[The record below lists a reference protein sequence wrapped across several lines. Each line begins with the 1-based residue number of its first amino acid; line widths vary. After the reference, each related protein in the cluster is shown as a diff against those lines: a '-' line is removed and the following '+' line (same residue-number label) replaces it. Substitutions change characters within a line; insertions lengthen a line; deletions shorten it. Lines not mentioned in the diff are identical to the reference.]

1 MDDFLTPV
9 STTKVKRTQDSKP
22 LLKEIGSTVNSKSSV
37 IVDSPE
43 RALEVLKEQPDL
55 ESIESVLEYLV
66 AETERQD
73 GFHLV
78 LPGPVA
84 ANIVFQLINTT
95 LQDYWQILKDKK
107 PQLKQ
112 MTRCLRN
119 PSGIGN
125 VITRLRPL
133 IADCRQ
139 KKAVGETR
147 DSASHIVDLL
157 DFLERILHG
166 EQCLTQV
173 WADIKTHGK
182 NAARKKMMWKEFVAQ
197 VASGRIVS
205 LAAEAEDVL
214 KEKQV
219 SRKSSWL
226 ADGSSYATWLGR
238 NIAHLSAMERDEDSA
253 SIVVDV
259 CSKALTLGYTDQ
271 TIRSMLL
278 VMIDSDTIG
287 AFTALLHKMK
297 AFEQR
302 KYLNAIINALSNH
315 YFNTVGDNTKTSVFE
330 SSPLIAGVAAL
341 VSELVRG
348 SDTLMEH
355 LVASLTR
362 SGVPALDDSLSGR
375 RSVIAAIAKDEDHI
389 HTLLENSLK
398 MFGDTFYIK
407 HTPII
412 QQEAL
417 AQTLAITCG
426 YVQRSQPMFLT
437 MMAKSSHHTS
447 GMSNRIGSSSPRA
460 RFLGIAMGMAI
471 SKMVDKPETQLNFDL
486 EGAEAEEAQWYQHLT
501 KINDRLGEISFL
513 KVRENK
519 SNKQGGR
526 KGPTKVATKDTT
538 STSITEIQGP
548 RIVEILSDEDEDED
562 DDLVPYS
569 KPDSDPEDETD
580 DPTEIN
586 RNKPTAPVYIRDLV
600 AGLRDTEDYDRHALA
615 LSTAAPLIRRK
626 ANFGSEVLDNIEE
639 LASILVGL
647 NDSFELEKFAEQK
660 QQALIAVL
668 LAKPAAMAQWF
679 ARNFFT
685 GDYSLTQRTAILT
698 TLGLGARELAGLK
711 DTATENMTPP
721 APAFPSKKLPPQL
734 HALYAPTPSSSNPL
748 ARLTTN
754 MTKELL
760 SPLAAK
766 AADTLTG
773 PAILKVGQSR
783 TFSSRM
789 EVEARRS
796 KPIPNALS
804 QMVVDNF
811 FFPLTGRWWLATRA
825 SASSASSIYTST
837 HLLPTFLHTLAL
849 LMNASGPNTLALPQ
863 MTREMWELLLSCR
876 AHAMNDKRIL
886 SALLFAVLMLLET
899 NGDKERLATE
909 QGKELMET
917 QEWVRGVFDGLPA
930 GKDGGEDEKV
940 RVLAA
945 GVVVRCQEVVEK
957 YQRRLVG
964 SMMDY

>member
-9 STTKVKRTQDSKP
+9 STTKVKRTQDPKP
-22 LLKEIGSTVNSKSSV
+22 LLQEIGSTVNSKSSV
-37 IVDSPE
+37 VIDSPGK
-43 RALEVLKEQPDL
+43 ALQVLKEQPDL
-55 ESIESVLEYLV
+55 GSVESVLSFLV
-66 AETERQD
+66 AEIERQD

-78 LPGPVA
+78 LPDPVA

-95 LQDYWQILKDKK
+95 LHDYWQILKDKK
-107 PQLKQ
+107 TQSKQ
-112 MTRCLRN
+112 MIRCLRN

-147 DSASHIVDLL
+147 DSASHIADLL

-166 EQCLTQV
+166 EQCLVQV
-173 WADIKTHGK
+173 WADIKAHGK
-182 NAARKKMMWKEFVAQ
+182 NAAQKKLMWKEFIAQ

-219 SRKSSWL
+219 SRNSSWL

-238 NIAHLSAMERDEDSA
+238 NIAHLSAVERDEDSV
-253 SIVVDV
+253 SINIDV

-278 VMIDSDTIG
+278 VMIDSNSIS
-287 AFTALLHKMK
+287 AFTSLLHKMK

-302 KYLNAIINALSNH
+302 KYLNAIITVLSNH
-315 YFNTVGDNTKTSVFE
+315 YLNAIGDNTTRPVVE
-330 SSPLIAGVAAL
+330 SSPRIGGVAAL
-341 VSELVRG
+341 VNELIRDN
-348 SDTLMEH
+348 DTLKEH
-355 LVASLTR
+355 LVTSLTK
-362 SGVPALDDSLSGR
+362 SGIPALDDSLSGR
-375 RSVIAAIAKDEDHI
+375 RSVIAAIANDEDHI

-417 AQTLAITCG
+417 AQTLAMTCG

-437 MMAKSSHHTS
+437 MMAKSSYHTS

-460 RFLGIAMGMAI
+460 RFLGIAVGMAI
-471 SKMVDKPETQLNFDL
+471 SKTVDKPETQLKFDL
-486 EGAEAEEAQWYQHLT
+486 EGAEAEETEWYQRLT
-501 KINDRLGEISFL
+501 QINDKLGEISDL
-513 KVRENK
+513 KVQENR
-519 SNKQGGR
+519 SSKQGDR
-526 KGPTKVATKDTT
+526 KGRTKAVTKGTA
-538 STSITEIQGP
+538 SPAVTEIQGP

-562 DDLVPYS
+562 DDLIPYS

-586 RNKPTAPVYIRDLV
+586 RNKPTAPVYIRDLIS
-600 AGLRDTEDYDRHALA
+600 GLRDTENYDRHALA

-626 ANFGSEVLDNIEE
+626 ANFGSEVLDHIEE

-679 ARNFFT
+679 ARNFFA

-711 DTATENMTPP
+711 DTATEDMTPP
-721 APAFPSKKLPPQL
+721 APSFPSKQLPPHL
-734 HALYAPTPSSSNPL
+734 HALYASTPSSSNSL
-748 ARLTTN
+748 ARLTTS
-754 MTKELL
+754 MTKQLL
-760 SPLAAK
+760 SPLAAQ

-804 QMVVDNF
+804 QMVADNF

-876 AHAMNDKRIL
+876 AHALNDKRVL
-886 SALLFAVLMLLET
+886 SALLFALLMLLET
-899 NGDKERLATE
+899 NENKERLVTE

-930 GKDGGEDEKV
+930 GKDGEEDEKV